1 MKDFFRSLLAS
12 LAALVLFVGGVLGL
26 VLVLGLALSPGKP
39 VVAAR
44 SVLVLNLSNRL
55 PESVQSP
62 DASGLVQQ
70 ALSGGEPGE
79 LPVAGVLQALDRAA
93 KDASIS
99 ALYLTGNVQSDGS
112 SSGPAALKELREA
125 IQRFRKVSGKPVIA
139 YNHAWS
145 KREYYL
151 CAGASKLY
159 LNPSG
164 EVDFTG
170 LAAEP
175 MFFAGAFKKYGVEV
189 QVTRVGRYKSAVEPY
204 ILDRMSDANR
214 EQLTGLL
221 DDIWAEWK
229 GAVAADRKRSPE
241 QIQAIADEQGM
252 LTAAE
257 ALKAGLVDQL
267 ATPDQVL
274 DELKELAGRKPSDT
288 DFPQVDMGAYLG
300 QASPGTSRNRI
311 ALVFAEGEI
320 VDGRG
325 RSDQVGGE
333 RLSRELRKLRLDPEV
348 KAIVMRVN
356 SPGGSALASELIQR
370 ELIVA
375 RKSKPVVV
383 SMGHLAASGGYWIST
398 YADRI
403 FAEPNSITGSIG
415 VYGMLPN
422 VQKLANGFGVTWD
435 SVQTAK
441 LADLTTI
448 SRPKTPAELARIQAM
463 VDDIYDQFLT
473 RVAASRKLSREQV
486 ETIAQGRV
494 WSGLQAQKLGL
505 VDELGGLQDAVR
517 DAAKRARIEA
527 DYRVDMPFEPK
538 STLGRIL
545 KLLNSGDDHT
555 GGSSDDTRLGPAA
568 ELQFRFRKLLGSLQ
582 ALNDPRGIYARMP
595 YDLNLR

>member
-12 LAALVLFVGGVLGL
+12 LAALILFVGGIIGL
-26 VLVLGLALSPGKP
+26 VMAAAVALAPAKP
-39 VVAAR
+39 VVAAHAI
-44 SVLVLNLSNRL
+44 LTLNLSTRFT
-55 PESVQSP
+55 ESAQRADP
-62 DASGLVQQ
+62 AGMLQQ
-70 ALSGGEPGE
+70 ALTGGEPGE
-79 LPVAGVLQALDRAA
+79 LTVAGVLQALDRAA
-93 KDASIS
+93 KDPAIS
-99 ALYLTGNVQSDGS
+99 ALYLTGNVEADGV

-125 IQRFRKVSGKPVIA
+125 IERFKKVSGKPVIA

-164 EVDFTG
+164 DVDVTG
-170 LAAEP
+170 LSAEP

-214 EQLTGLL
+214 EQLTSLL
-221 DDIWAEWK
+221 GDIWAEWK
-229 GAVAADRKRSPE
+229 SAVAADRKCSPE
-241 QIQAIADEQGM
+241 QLQAMADEQGV
-252 LTAAE
+252 LTAHE

-267 ATPDQVL
+267 AAPDQVL
-274 DELKELAGRKPSDT
+274 DELKSLSGRRPGDT
-288 DFPQVDMGAYLG
+288 DFPQVDLDTYLRM
-300 QASPGTSRNRI
+300 ADAGTSRNRI

-325 RSDQVGGE
+325 RPDQVGGE
-333 RLSRELRKLRLDPEV
+333 RLSRELRKLRQDPEV

-370 ELIVA
+370 ELILA
-375 RKSKPVVV
+375 RKEKPVIV

-422 VQKLANGFGVTWD
+422 VQKLANNFGVTWD
-435 SVQTAK
+435 RVQTAK
-441 LADLTTI
+441 LADLTSI
-448 SRPKTPAELARIQAM
+448 ARPKTPAELARIQFT

-473 RVAASRKLSREQV
+473 RVSTSRNLPRERV
-486 ETIAQGRV
+486 EELAQGRV

-505 VDELGGLQDAVR
+505 VDQLGGLQDAVR
-517 DAAKRARIEA
+517 EAAKRAHVAGDFRL
-527 DYRVDMPFEPK
+527 DMPFEPK
-538 STLGRIL
+538 SALERLL
-545 KLLNSGDDHT
+545 KLVSPGDDHA
-555 GGSSDDTRLGPAA
+555 DTRMGPAS
-568 ELQFRFRKLLGSLQ
+568 ELENRFRQVLGSLQ
-582 ALNDPRGIYARMP
+582 ALNDPRGVYARMP
-595 YDLNLR
+595 FDLALR